1 MRRPFVSRR
10 WVYLFV
16 VALLLAAGI
25 YTTFANRPL
34 KAVDPQKLIQQA
46 LARTK
51 AAKSYSYRLQ
61 CRLVTAQGT
70 RCLSNLSGRRILPDR
85 VHVKGKIFNSAVEI
99 IQVDGVTYV
108 KDIFSPKWLAF
119 EGDRLG
125 ETGVFVAELDPLVL
139 LDFAEVP
146 TVALA
151 RQGRERGKKRLY
163 LLECKP
169 RVKNRFL
176 ASHFTDFAY
185 RLSVEPED
193 YHIVQVE
200 VQARGRNAPT
210 RLMLGLE
217 LADFDRVQKIAAP
230 PNVAE
235 R

>member
-99 IQVDGVTYV
+99 I
-108 KDIFSPKWLAF
+108 
-119 EGDRLG
+119 
-125 ETGVFVAELDPLVL
+125 
-139 LDFAEVP
+139 
-146 TVALA
+146 
-151 RQGRERGKKRLY
+151 
-163 LLECKP
+163 
-169 RVKNRFL
+169 
-176 ASHFTDFAY
+176 
-185 RLSVEPED
+185 
-193 YHIVQVE
+193 
-200 VQARGRNAPT
+200 
-210 RLMLGLE
+210 
-217 LADFDRVQKIAAP
+217 
-230 PNVAE
+230 
-235 R
+235 